1 MSAHNFCRILALCT
15 LHTRVY
21 ICHMKKPPS
30 MRGQNR
36 TKSFS
41 LTARHAAGLAFVR
54 VDRNQKSV
62 PVGVG
67 EFMSLHIGAVIER
80 AIHFEAVIVL
90 RSEILDVLQ
99 YDAFAVGA
107 ALALQLHRR
116 QLTTSKTGVDDIP

>member
-1 MSAHNFCRILALCT
+1 
-15 LHTRVY
+15 
-21 ICHMKKPPS
+21 MKKAPS
-30 MRGQNR
+30 RRGQNR

-41 LTARHAAGLAFVR
+41 LADRHAAGLAFVR

-107 ALALQLHRR
+107 ALGLQLHRR
-116 QLTTSKTGVDDIP
+116 HLTTSKTGVDDIPCVIDLDWSFLHFQFAPFQTLRL

>member
-1 MSAHNFCRILALCT
+1 MCALCT
-15 LHTRVY
+15 LHTRGY

-36 TKSFS
+36 TKSCS
-41 LTARHAAGLAFVR
+41 VADRHAAGLAFVR
-54 VDRNQKSV
+54 VDRNQKRV

-116 QLTTSKTGVDDIP
+116 HLTTSKTALTISPE